1 MQGSEDR
8 PLKNTRVT
16 NFTEFPS
23 DPSSISFES
32 SNMSEM
38 SIPQEPVILTRNERP
53 LGGKGN
59 YNFGPEEAFKGKN
72 PSKSELQGEDPPE
85 ETGED
90 ETGPLEKRIESKV
103 WKTRAK
109 ALEELL
115 KLMENDLSLLSTHSG
130 NVMKFISDSHPAV
143 QEKGLDIFKL
153 YMEKTPDSL
162 LAMAEVLAKTLID
175 KGLGNAK
182 TTIKQMTGII
192 VIDFY
197 AEQKD
202 DGQAFIQ
209 GLVSCLENK
218 TPKLQISAITCA
230 TSLVQAFGVRHV
242 PYKVFLPIIEKHAC
256 STNASLRS
264 EALSFFKELYKWIRE
279 LVLSSTQQLKKPQQE
294 ELQKAFEETKDFPT
308 ATRFF
313 KCKGPDKPSKNQGHG
328 IDIYEMAEAKDIFS
342 KFPQEWVEKVL
353 AMEKW
358 ADKKQALEQVN
369 AEANYPK
376 LADKNPGALVDLA
389 KKLINDN
396 NVNVM
401 VQAVKL
407 VGLLSKGLRKS
418 FEIYSKEFFPMFL
431 DKLKE
436 KKTLIIQEVFTGLD
450 NLLFSLTMDSVMI
463 ELGEALDDKAT
474 AMKINLM
481 TWLQKT
487 YSTFGSD
494 KLGKT
499 SKEVALMIKKIT
511 DDSTANIRNEAF
523 KTLSILIARFPEQ
536 CNPVIRDFPEAKMK
550 KLKEFAENKPE
561 SAEPEEEKKV
571 PPKAEKPPEKPIEK
585 PSERSELPPKK
596 PSERPTQ
603 IKKITEPQRD
613 EDLNALVSAEE
624 AESILSSI
632 LHPST
637 IPNLKETNWKDKVSG
652 LQEMISWAKNNLEI
666 LGEFSE
672 PLVRMVRVTVKDWK
686 ENNCAVCKC
695 AFELVEYIAKSIDI
709 SRKTAYIVLGPQALE
724 KLGDPKLSDSYTSCL
739 VAICE
744 ALGPKFVV
752 GHIIK
757 NTSDCTKPKLF
768 SECSSAIGKIIMD
781 FGVHRVIL
789 KDIIDYCK
797 IGLNQA
803 NPVMKKASVSLSIV
817 VYTFIGEAIQPLMKD
832 VKEATMKALNEELSK
847 VPVAPPTMFKSVRG
861 EEEVKFDVKKLLDNA
876 IPRVNISQS
885 ITPGI
890 LKKLTDSN
898 WKVRKEGLDDIEAIL
913 EQNGKRVLPGGL
925 EELFKSIKAKL
936 EDANKTIVR
945 ATLTVVNKLAESI
958 NGEIIIYNKYVV
970 PGLLANLG
978 DKQNLLR
985 QDALASIDKWAEE
998 TGNESI
1004 INYAGQP
1011 LVIDNADLRTE
1022 LLNWLLAHKDVFP
1035 KCDMKQMAP
1044 GILSCL
1050 QDRTANIRN
1059 VAETLFGET
1068 FVMIGIST
1076 YEPLMKDIK
1085 PAVLSTLKPIFEK
1098 FRPPEEPEET
1108 KKAPSTPQGIAKSRT
1123 TIKKSSTKVVADH
1136 EVKTTRNKTQALDIR
1151 ILTSGEKEKRLD
1163 YDSRYKWSVEEIR
1176 PDYLDKLKEQIRA
1189 AFSPDLSNLLF
1200 NSDFKKQA
1208 EGAGFLTNMV
1218 NADENELIDYFDL
1231 VFKWSWIELI
1241 ISSNTQIY
1249 KAVLELDLLVVG
1261 KLEGLGYQVTET
1273 EANLILP
1280 VLCDKSGQNNVV
1292 FRVLIRNI
1300 IHSFCKIYPP
1310 DKVYQVV
1317 LNGLNS
1323 KNARSKVECI
1333 EEVGSLV
1340 KDYGSTLAL
1349 AKDLKTIS
1357 KQVNS
1362 ADNNVRAAAVNTIGE
1377 IFKVIGDKTWTLIGD
1392 LPDKAKG
1399 ILEQRFKIKL
1409 QEGGK
1414 VDDAKKPEK
1423 KNTEAQR
1430 PEPRKSVEK
1439 PTGTFRS
1446 QEPRKNIESKLLA
1459 NTLSPFDFKK
1469 SHEKKNSESN
1479 KGSDKHLRTERQDFG
1494 SHSNID
1500 MDKVAEKLFN
1510 IEKEIGKASE
1520 HDINEEK
1527 KHLKGKFSPK
1537 EGLRKNSSND
1547 LLQIPKD
1554 KHSPRREGSELSD
1567 RINMYIKRKELNTV
1581 KSRQDCEE
1589 HHENKPKELIVE
1601 NIDLNSTSKS
1611 HEPSEG
1617 KVFTMNLI
1625 NIIHNLNSLNTQSQT
1640 SALQT
1645 LHDDVLEN
1653 LQNYEKSL
1661 RKYSNELCYSIICI
1675 IPRIFIM
1682 RQLSPGFALLCFK
1695 TTYKLCSIETVVK
1708 MFNELQVFHLCDEV
1722 LKILAGDVCDKFED
1736 KTDGEQA
1743 IKILNQI
1750 LIKVLDFSQTNAMFD
1765 IMFKLLTT
1773 YKSSPNTKLTG
1784 ILIKCILKLAKTI
1797 QTMRDEINLE
1807 KLLWSIHEYLTSNG
1821 SANEELGLK
1830 AMKTIVNEIV
1840 KILGEDIHNVYSIIS
1855 EHHIDDAYMAE
1866 WIDICLKALAHS
1878 QNAQSSSGNKAEILK
1893 DIVTKLM
1900 ASKTYGQGVSEL
1912 ALFLENNP
1920 NIDISAAFS
1929 CIPESFQEKILSD
1942 VHENKK
1948 QKPIPSFDSNEMLSR
1963 IAMMKQRYGLGSP
1976 SGATAD
1982 LKNKVESLVENL
1994 ENNKLSMPKN

>member
-8 PLKNTRVT
+8 PLKSTRVT

-23 DPSSISFES
+23 DPSSLSFES
-32 SNMSEM
+32 SSISEM
-38 SIPQEPVILTRNERP
+38 SIPQEPIILARNERP
-53 LGGKGN
+53 LGGKSN
-59 YNFGPEEAFKGKN
+59 YNFGSEEAAKCKN
-72 PSKSELQGEDPPE
+72 LSQSEFQGEVPSE
-85 ETGED
+85 ELGED

-103 WKTRAK
+103 WKTRAN

-115 KLMENDLSLLSTHSG
+115 KLMEKDLSLLSSYTG
-130 NVMKFISDSHPAV
+130 NLVKFISDSHPAV

-153 YMEKTPDSL
+153 YIVKTPDSL
-162 LAMAEVLAKTLID
+162 LSMTEILAKILID

-182 TTIKQMTGII
+182 TTIKQMTGNII
-192 VIDFY
+192 LDFY

-202 DGQAFIQ
+202 DGQAFIL
-209 GLVSCLENK
+209 GLITCLENK

-230 TSLVQAFGVRHV
+230 TSLIQAFGVRHV
-242 PYKVFLPIIEKHAC
+242 PYKTFLPIIEKHAC

-279 LVLSSTQQLKKPQQE
+279 LVLSSIQQLKKPQQE

-308 ATRFF
+308 VTRFF
-313 KCKGPDKPSKNQGHG
+313 KCKGPEKPSKNQGHG

-353 AMEKW
+353 ALEKW
-358 ADKKQALEQVN
+358 SDKKQALEQVN
-369 AEANYPK
+369 IEANYPK
-376 LADKNPGALVDLA
+376 LADKNPGALIDLA

-418 FEIYSKEFFPMFL
+418 FEIYSKEFFPIFL

-436 KKTLIIQEVFTGLD
+436 KKTLIVQEVFTGLD

-463 ELGEALDDKAT
+463 ELEEALDDKAT

-487 YSTFGSD
+487 YSTFGMD
-494 KLGKT
+494 KLGK
-499 SKEVALMIKKIT
+499 SPREVALMIKKIT
-511 DDSTANIRNEAF
+511 DDVTASIRNEAF
-523 KTLSILIARFPEQ
+523 KTLVVLIGRFPEQ

-550 KLKEFAENKPE
+550 KLKEFTESKPE
-561 SAEPEEEKKV
+561 SAEPEEEKKI
-571 PPKAEKPPEKPIEK
+571 PPKAEKAPEKPVEK
-585 PSERSELPPKK
+585 SEPPKK
-596 PSERPTQ
+596 PSEKPIQT
-603 IKKITEPQRD
+603 KKNVEPQRD

-624 AESILSSI
+624 AESILSSL

-637 IPNLKETNWKDKVSG
+637 IPNLKETNWKDKQTG

-666 LGEFSE
+666 LGEYSE

-695 AFELVEYIAKSIDI
+695 AFELVEFIAKSIDI
-709 SRKTAYIVLGPQALE
+709 SRKAAYIVLSPQALE
-724 KLGDPKLSDSYTSCL
+724 KLGDPKLSDSYASCL
-739 VAICE
+739 VSICE

-768 SECSSAIGKIIMD
+768 SECSSTISKIIMD
-781 FGVHRVIL
+781 FGMHRVIL
-789 KDIIDYCK
+789 KDIVDYCK

-803 NPVMKKASVSLSIV
+803 NPVMKKASVSLTITI
-817 VYTFIGEAIQPLMKD
+817 YTFIGESIQALMKD
-832 VKEATMKALNEELSK
+832 IKEATMKALNEELSK
-847 VPVAPPTMFKSVRG
+847 VAVSPPITFKSVRG
-861 EEEVKFDVKKLLDNA
+861 EEEVKFDAKKLLDNA

-885 ITPGI
+885 ISAGI

-936 EDANKTIVR
+936 EDANKSIVR
-945 ATLTVVNKLAESI
+945 ATFIVVNKLAESI

-985 QDALASIDKWAEE
+985 QDALVSIDKWAEE
-998 TGNESI
+998 TGQESI
-1004 INYAGQP
+1004 VNYAGQP
-1011 LVIDNADLRTE
+1011 LTIDNADLRIE
-1022 LLNWLLAHKDVFP
+1022 LLNWLLAHKDIFP

-1059 VAETLFGET
+1059 IAETLFSET
-1068 FVMIGIST
+1068 IIMIGIST
-1076 YEPLMKDIK
+1076 YEPLLKDIK
-1085 PAVLSTLKPIFEK
+1085 PAVLSTLKPIFDK
-1098 FRPPEEPEET
+1098 FRAPEEPEET
-1108 KKAPSTPQGIAKSRT
+1108 KKAPSTQQGISKSRT
-1123 TIKKSSTKVVADH
+1123 MVKKSTTKIVADH
-1136 EVKTTRNKTQALDIR
+1136 EVKTTRNKAQAYDIR

-1176 PDYLDKLKEQIRA
+1176 PDYLDKLKEQIRG

-1208 EGAGFLTNMV
+1208 EGAGFLTNIV
-1218 NADENELIDYFDL
+1218 NSDENEIIDYFDL
-1231 VFKWSWIELI
+1231 IFKWSWIELI

-1261 KLEGLGYQVTET
+1261 KLEELGYQVIET

-1310 DKVYQVV
+1310 EKVFQVV
-1317 LNGLNS
+1317 LNGVNS
-1323 KNARSKVECI
+1323 KNSRSKVECI
-1333 EEVGSLV
+1333 EEIGSLV

-1349 AKDLKTIS
+1349 AKDVKTIS

-1377 IFKVIGDKTWTLIGD
+1377 IFKVIGDKTWGLIGD

-1399 ILEQRFKIKL
+1399 ILEQRFKVKL

-1414 VDDAKKPEK
+1414 ADDTKKMEK
-1423 KNTEAQR
+1423 KNPEAQR
-1430 PEPRKSVEK
+1430 PEPRKNTEK
-1439 PTGTFRS
+1439 SAGTFRS
-1446 QEPRKNIESKLLA
+1446 QEPRKNIENKLLE
-1459 NTLSPFDFKK
+1459 NTLNQFDFKK
-1469 SHEKKNSESN
+1469 SHERKNSENN
-1479 KGSDKHLRTERQDFG
+1479 KGSDKHLKIERQDFE
-1494 SHSNID
+1494 SHSNVD
-1500 MDKVAEKLFN
+1500 MDKIAEKLFN
-1510 IEKEIGKASE
+1510 IEKEIGKSSE
-1520 HDINEEK
+1520 YDLDEEK
-1527 KHLKGKFSPK
+1527 KHLKRKYSPK
-1537 EGLRKNSSND
+1537 EDIRKNPSNE

-1554 KHSPRREGSELSD
+1554 KNSPRREGSELSD
-1567 RINMYIKRKELNTV
+1567 RINMYIKRKELNTI
-1581 KSRQDCEE
+1581 KTHQDIDE
-1589 HHENKPKELIVE
+1589 HPE
-1601 NIDLNSTSKS
+1601 NIDFNKTSKS
-1611 HEPSEG
+1611 HNPSED
-1617 KVFTMNLI
+1617 KVFTMDLI
-1625 NIIHNLNSLNTQSQT
+1625 NLMHNLNSLNIQSQT

-1645 LHDDVLEN
+1645 LHDDILEN
-1653 LQNYEKSL
+1653 LENYEKSL

-1675 IPRIFIM
+1675 IPRIFVM
-1682 RQLSPGFALLCFK
+1682 RNLSSGFALLCFK
-1695 TTYKLCSIETVVK
+1695 TTYKLCSIENVVK
-1708 MFNELQVFHLCDEV
+1708 MFNELQIFHLCDEV
-1722 LKILAGDVCDKFED
+1722 IKILAEDMCDKFED

-1750 LIKVLDFSQTNAMFD
+1750 LIKVLEFSQTNAIFD

-1773 YKSSPNTKLTG
+1773 YKSSSNTKLTG
-1784 ILIKCILKLAKTI
+1784 ILIKCILKLAKII
-1797 QTMRDEINLE
+1797 QTLHDEINLE
-1807 KLLWSIHEYLTSNG
+1807 KILWSIHEYLTSNEL
-1821 SANEELGLK
+1821 ANEELGLK

-1840 KILGEDIHNVYSIIS
+1840 KILGEDIHKTYNIIS
-1855 EHHIDDAYMAE
+1855 EHHIDDIYITE
-1866 WIDICLKALAHS
+1866 WINDCLKALTHS
-1878 QNAQSSSGNKAEILK
+1878 QSTQISSGNKAEMLK
-1893 DIVTKLM
+1893 DIVAKLM

-1912 ALFLENNP
+1912 AVFLENNP

-1948 QKPIPSFDSNEMLSR
+1948 QKPVPSFNSNDMLSR

-1982 LKNKVESLVENL
+1982 LKNKVESLVDNL
-1994 ENNKLSMPKN
+1994 ENNKLCMPKNNN